1 MKPNGKSRL
10 IVAFAVLS
18 VLGAGVYL
26 GWSQFDNLY
35 VKLALFA
42 FQRNPSQATADTLV
56 ELLDAQAATP
66 AQARR
71 ILARLLTPKVTKADS
86 YLLGTVPTVRV
97 EFPFELAFANMIGDV
112 TEGVYVDGRQQ
123 SGKGAEGIRTFKA
136 AAQSLQLHPMPTRPG
151 VYNMEIRYSYCLTGE
166 RKPAWQWTSFKGIP
180 WPRYQLIDISHIPL
194 KERQYKCRF
203 LIPLQIVVE
212 HPARQPG

>member
-1 MKPNGKSRL
+1 MKPNGKFRL

-18 VLGAGVYL
+18 VLGAGAYL

-112 TEGVYVDGRQQ
+112 TEEVYVDGQQQ
-123 SGKGAEGIRTFKA
+123 SGKGAEGMRTFEA
-136 AAQSLQLHPMPTRPG
+136 AAHTLQLHPTLTRPG
-151 VYNMEIRYSYCLTGE
+151 LYQIEIRYSYRLTGE
-166 RKPAWQWTSFKGIP
+166 RKPSWQWASYKGVP
-180 WPRYQLIDISHIPL
+180 LPRYRLIDLSETPVE
-194 KERQYKCRF
+194 ERQYSCSF

-212 HPARQPG
+212 PLTRQPD